1 MVVVLLY
8 SNEWRHRMVREVLLG
23 LGVEVLR
30 NTLRRRLGMT
40 QVDGVAALRQA
51 QERANTPQG
60 ANRFKRAN
68 EANATSAFIT
78 GCNTVS
84 TVLWFS
90 PQNRFDLATP
100 AHSRG
105 LIQINSVEGCS
116 DFRDRVCVKGFEPST
131 HRL

>member
-8 SNEWRHRMVREVLLG
+8 SNEWHHRMVREVLLG

-40 QVDGVAALRQA
+40 QVDCVAALRQA

-78 GCNTVS
+78 GCRAIS
-84 TVLWFS
+84 TVPRLS
-90 PQNRFDLATP
+90 PQNCFDVATP
-100 AHSRG
+100 THSRG
-105 LIQINSVEGCS
+105 LIQI
-116 DFRDRVCVKGFEPST
+116 DST
-131 HRL
+131 